1 MADSLEKLREELDEE
16 FEQVRKH
23 LSDVRTRM
31 DALEKASPTDDV
43 SQLLEDLEDSVNKV
57 RTGGVLGSGANG
69 HARARKKFLEA
80 QGLKAD

>member
-1 MADSLEKLREELDEE
+1 MADNMEKLREELDKE

-31 DALEKASPTDDV
+31 DALEKASPSDDV
-43 SQLLEDLEDSVNKV
+43 SKLLEELEDAVKHV
-57 RTGGVLGSGANG
+57 RTGGVMGSGANG